1 MPTLNDPYFDKDSQ
15 VTLKNP
21 TSEDF
26 KWSASGKPYLLPAG
40 AVRIYPGYVANL
52 CVKHFVDKMMNEDSK
67 KDPNVEKRMTNWLAR
82 AEYADKIIVKE
93 DRVHEEINEGIEMEV
108 DEGLDPDEVKE
119 APEVP
124 ATIEDLEKE
133 TKTDEELYPKPK
145 KSNIVEDEP
154 TGDEQ
159 SDGDPEVE
167 NAKSK
172 HKEAGK

>member
-21 TSEDF
+21 TGEDF

-52 CVKHFVDKMMNEDSK
+52 CVKHFVDKMMNEDAI

-93 DRVHEEINEGIEMEV
+93 DRVHEEVNEGIDLEA
-108 DEGLDPDEVKE
+108 DEGLNPDDIVDEI
-119 APEVP
+119 PEVP
-124 ATIEDLEKE
+124 ATIEDLEKS
-133 TKTDEELYPKPK
+133 TKSDEELYPKPK
-145 KSNIVEDEP
+145 KSNLVEDE
-154 TGDEQ
+154 DAE
-159 SDGDPEVE
+159 
-167 NAKSK
+167 SK
-172 HKEAGK
+172 HEKVSK